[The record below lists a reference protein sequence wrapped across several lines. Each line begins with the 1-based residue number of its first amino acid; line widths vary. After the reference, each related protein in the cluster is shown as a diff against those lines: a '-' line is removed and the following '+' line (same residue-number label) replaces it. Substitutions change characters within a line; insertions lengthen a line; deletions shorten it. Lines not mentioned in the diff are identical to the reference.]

1 MRGPIFSLSV
11 WFCTN
16 EMSTGKQ
23 AFEGTTSAV
32 VFDAILHGTPK
43 SPTEW
48 NPEIPPQLENIINK
62 ALEKDRDLRYQTS
75 VELRADLKRLKRDRE
90 AGGRHTPAKGSPVAS
105 GEHAAAARQEKSVA
119 VLYFE
124 NLSSAKEDE
133 YFRDG
138 MTEDII
144 TELANIRDLKVFPRP
159 AMLPYRDK
167 SVTAPQ
173 VGQEL
178 KAFYVLGGSLRRS
191 GSRLRVTAQLGGT
204 GQRPYALGTA
214 LRSRNGRAYFASGRY
229 READELVERVIEANG
244 DDYNVYIP

>member
-1 MRGPIFSLSV
+1 MNSDVP
-11 WFCTN
+11 
-16 EMSTGKQ
+16 
-23 AFEGTTSAV
+23 A
-32 VFDAILHGTPK
+32 P
-43 SPTEW
+43 
-48 NPEIPPQLENIINK
+48 LENIINK
-62 ALEKDRDLRYQTS
+62 ALEKDRDFRYQS
-75 VELRADLKRLKRDRE
+75 AAEMRSDLKRLKRDRE
-90 AGGRHTPAKGSPVAS
+90 SSGRTTPARGTP
-105 GEHAAAARQEKSVA
+105 AAAKIAPVREVKSVA

-178 KAFYVLGGSLRRS
+178 KASYVLGGSLRRA
-191 GSRLRVTAQLGGT
+191 GNRLRITAQLVET
-204 GQRPYALGTA
+204 QQRPHSLGPT
-214 LRSRNGRAYFASGRY
+214 LRPRNGRR
-229 READELVERVIEANG
+229 L
-244 DDYNVYIP
+244 